1 MPQTKILHPSTGLR
15 SYGVI
20 PAYNRKSI
28 IIPAGDICLQ
38 RGRHFGPNK
47 GFGAAHIWAE
57 HKAEIVAAGFCTEA
71 DVCGYVASIVRAG
84 SQINYEGASW
94 TKTRVMVVRTR
105 AGMAVLEYK
114 DQRGDAFWTV
124 ITAYSSNKS
133 HGSRIG
139 TVA

>member
-1 MPQTKILHPSTGLR
+1 MPQRMILHPATGVR
-15 SYGVI
+15 SYGIV
-20 PAYNRKSI
+20 PAYNRRNI
-28 IIPAGDICLQ
+28 VIPEGEICLQ

-57 HKAEIVAAGFCTEA
+57 HQAEVMAAGFATED

-84 SQINYEGASW
+84 SQINYEGSSW
-94 TKTRVMVVRTR
+94 TRTRVMVVRTR
-105 AGMAVLEYK
+105 AGLAVLEYK
-114 DQRGDAFWTV
+114 NQRNDAFWTV

-139 TVA
+139 TVG